1 MLTIWNELRR
11 RALRLVWIGE
21 AWNAFEVMVA
31 LWLGVNSGSI
41 ALLAFGLDSL
51 IELFAGGV
59 LIWRLG
65 REWGKEEEEFA
76 EAKAMRLVGI
86 TFFLLATYIFVQS
99 LTVLI
104 GWLPEPQESRL
115 GIALVVSSAL
125 LMTILFRAKTGIA
138 ERLGSRALRAEALQS
153 LICDLQDLTVLLG
166 LGFNALFGWW
176 WADPAAALLLIP
188 FLIKEGWEGVFQEE

>member
-1 MLTIWNELRR
+1 
-11 RALRLVWIGE
+11 
-21 AWNAFEVMVA
+21 MVA

-138 ERLGSRALRAEALQS
+138 ERLGSRALRAEALES